1 MKTGPIKTGL
11 AVLGMGAF
19 AIVFQGAVAGTLSP
33 PWCPDLGFLI
43 VIALGPRLASGSV
56 GLTLAAA
63 LGYLSDLLS
72 GSLLGQHVLLRMLAF
87 GAARR
92 AGRQLDLRGV
102 LPQAVFAGSLSG
114 LNALALAVV
123 TAFFVGSGFGWPA
136 PMSLLAH
143 AVVDAVFA
151 PLVAVGVDRL
161 LAWVG
166 EDDAGRRLMR
176 FEPRGRLV

>member
-1 MKTGPIKTGL
+1 MKTGMIKTGL
-11 AVLGMGAF
+11 AILGMGAF
-19 AIVFQGAVAGTLSP
+19 AIVLQGALAGFLSP
-33 PWCPDLGFLI
+33 SWCPDLGFLI
-43 VIALGPRLASGSV
+43 VIALGPRFSSGAGGLSV
-56 GLTLAAA
+56 AAI
-63 LGYLSDLLS
+63 LGYFSDLLS

-114 LNALALAVV
+114 LNALAFAVV

-136 PMSLLAH
+136 PRALLAH
-143 AVVDAVFA
+143 AAVDAVFA
-151 PLVAVGVDRL
+151 PLVAVAVDRL

-166 EDDAGRRLMR
+166 EDDASRSLMR
-176 FEPRGRLV
+176 FEPRGRMA